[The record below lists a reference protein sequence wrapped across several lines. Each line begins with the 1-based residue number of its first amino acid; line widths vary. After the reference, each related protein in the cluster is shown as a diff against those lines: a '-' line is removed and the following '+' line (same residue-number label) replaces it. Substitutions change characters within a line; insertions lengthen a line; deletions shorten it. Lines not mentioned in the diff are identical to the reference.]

1 MCTCAVGQTKCNH
14 MTALLLHAHKNIS
27 VTDKECAWCKQ
38 KFNDDDRICTINE
51 LNPDKSN
58 FVIKKINFDIKQMCF
73 EKLKSSNHV
82 VGFTW
87 LLTPELRNS
96 LQNVSSL
103 PPLESVLFSEEL
115 RKILDKKQFLNHYF
129 NLDFKQ
135 IEEIAAQTEGQS
147 DNIKWSFYRQYR
159 ITASNFSK
167 VLKSVK
173 RNRYLPSL
181 FKTLIGSYNLEFHRS
196 VLWGKNHEKVAIKEF
211 KEKLN
216 IHVQPTSIWL
226 HSSGLIE
233 ASPDG
238 LAVINGKSYCIEIKC
253 PYKSRNQVLEQCLI
267 EHTDCILKLNFN
279 DNSSHTY
286 ILNTD
291 HEYFSQ
297 IFMTKFVGCIL
308 VVWTTKSMVAIQID
322 ANDDWKNNIDI
333 LLDFYHKQYVPWL
346 LK

>member
-1 MCTCAVGQTKCNH
+1 

-27 VTDKECAWCKQ
+27 VTDKECAWRKQ
-38 KFNDDDRICTINE
+38 KSNDDDRICTIDE
-51 LNPDKSN
+51 LYPDKSN
-58 FVIKKINFDIKQMCF
+58 SVIKKINCDIKQMCF

-87 LLTPELRNS
+87 LLTPEPSNS

-103 PPLESVLFSEEL
+103 PPLESVLFSEEF
-115 RKILDKKQFLNHYF
+115 RKTLDKKQFLNHYF

-135 IEEIAAQTEGQS
+135 IEEIAAQTVGQS

-173 RNRYLPSL
+173 RNRYPPSL
-181 FKTLIGSYNLEFHRS
+181 FKTLIGSYNLESYRS
-196 VLWGKNHEKVAIKEF
+196 VQWGKNHEKVAIKEF
-211 KEKLN
+211 EEKLN
-216 IHVQPTSIWL
+216 IHVQPTGIWL
-226 HSSGLIE
+226 HSSGLIG

-238 LAVINGKSYCIEIKC
+238 LAVINGKQYCIEIKC
-253 PYKSRNQVLEQCLI
+253 PYKFRNQVLEQCLI
-267 EHTDCILKLNFN
+267 EHTDYILKLDSN
-279 DNSSHTY
+279 DKTY

-297 IFMTKFVGCIL
+297 IQGQIFMTKSVGCIL
-308 VVWTTKSMVAIQID
+308 VVWTTKSMVAIQIET
-322 ANDDWKNNIDI
+322 NDDWKNNIDI

>member
-1 MCTCAVGQTKCNH
+1 MIHRLIHLNNDIDFAKCTCAVGQTKCNH

-38 KFNDDDRICTINE
+38 KFNDDDRIFTIDE

-58 FVIKKINFDIKQMCF
+58 FVIKKINCDIKQMCF

-87 LLTPELRNS
+87 LLTPELSNS
-96 LQNVSSL
+96 LQNVSR
-103 PPLESVLFSEEL
+103 LESVLFSEEL
-115 RKILDKKQFLNHYF
+115 RKTLDKKQFLNHCF

-167 VLKSVK
+167 V
-173 RNRYLPSL
+173 RLP
-181 FKTLIGSYNLEFHRS
+181 N
-196 VLWGKNHEKVAIKEF
+196 
-211 KEKLN
+211 
-216 IHVQPTSIWL
+216 L

-238 LAVINGKSYCIEIKC
+238 LAVINGKPYCIEIKC
-253 PYKSRNQVLEQCLI
+253 PYKSYNQVLEQCLI
-267 EHTDCILKLNFN
+267 EHTDFILKLNFN

-308 VVWTTKSMVAIQID
+308 VVWTTKSMVAIQIE